1 MTYVLK
7 LLRLADTA
15 VVKTTKLTVIL
26 GMLVLFALL
35 MMRIVA
41 RALEIPFVAF
51 DEIGEL
57 ATVWMI
63 LAGVV
68 AMWREGSLYSV
79 DFFNGKSSRAA
90 LLLNLVIQV
99 LMFSF
104 AAILVWQGGKFTLMN
119 REMSAFLL
127 INMDYYYG
135 AIPVAASLMAIYS
148 LKSFVMRLCEFSS
161 GKTTETYE
169 REPDISGP
177 AGQF

>member
-1 MTYVLK
+1 MST
-7 LLRLADTA
+7 LRKRAGNAAAPTALASDTETDGSDAETA
-15 VVKTTKLTVIL
+15 VESGPARPAKHSKGEGKLMKVVKR
-26 GMLVLFALL
+26 LFFGTLL
-35 MMRIVA
+35 IF
-41 RALEIPFVAF
+41 IT
-51 DEIGEL
+51 IG
-57 ATVWMI
+57 I
-63 LAGVV
+63 LASGHLSTLGLV
-68 AMWREGSLYSV
+68 
-79 DFFNGKSSRAA
+79 
-90 LLLNLVIQV
+90 LVIQV

-161 GKTTETYE
+161 GKTPETYE

>member
-15 VVKTTKLTVIL
+15 VVKTTRLTVIL

-35 MMRIVA
+35 MMRIIA

-51 DEIGEL
+51 DEVGEL

-79 DFFNGKSSRAA
+79 DFFNGKSNRAA

-99 LMFSF
+99 LMFCF

-127 INMDYYYG
+127 INMDFYYG
-135 AIPVAASLMAIYS
+135 AIPVAASIMALYS
-148 LKSFVMRLCEFSS
+148 LKSFVMRLCDFSS
-161 GKTTETYE
+161 GKASAAYANEA
-169 REPDISGP
+169 DMSGS